1 MKIQNSGLSGVNGAD
16 SSKPIRPADHQSSSR
31 AGSVDSD
38 SDIVNLSSASQLLA
52 TAKSLTAPGRQA
64 KLDGIASLLRSGSY
78 QPDTFEVGQAIVQD
92 HLRK

>member
-16 SSKPIRPADHQSSSR
+16 SSKPVRPVDGQGSSR

-52 TAKSLTAPGRQA
+52 TAKSLIAPGRQA
-64 KLDGIASLLRSGSY
+64 KLDSIASLLRSGSY
-78 QPDTFEVGQAIVQD
+78 QPDTFEVGQAIVQG